1 VAQLGLHDPAKIA
14 LSFHRPN
21 LRYIVHECAAREQD
35 GRVNAALEW
44 YTEGNVIVYAPT
56 IKSVEATAVALER
69 QGLPVVAYHGQMD
82 NNTRRRNQE
91 AWMTGEKR
99 VLVGT
104 LAFGLGINK
113 PDVRAVIHLA
123 LPKSLEQYYQEAGRA
138 GRDGQAADCIL
149 LWQKRDAGLLV
160 HFIQQLQD
168 EAEKRR
174 AWDRYHVMR
183 RFVEGSDC
191 RHRQICLYFGE
202 TPKWDRCDACDICG
216 ATPEWLLEAPEPAA
230 ASPLASAESRKVQR
244 KRAPTAAP
252 VNSALREKLKEWR
265 RVLAK
270 DLSVPAYVILHD
282 STIDALCD
290 QTPSTILELMDVQ
303 GIGEKKAERFGA
315 AILGVIRKAG

>member
-1 VAQLGLHDPAKIA
+1 MGGC
-14 LSFHRPN
+14 
-21 LRYIVHECAAREQD
+21 E
-35 GRVNAALEW
+35 AALEW

-82 NNTRRRNQE
+82 NNSRRKNQE

-138 GRDGQAADCIL
+138 GRDGLPADCIL

-168 EAEKRR
+168 EAEKTARVGPVSRDAAGSSRARMQAPADLFVFRR
-174 AWDRYHVMR
+174 NAEVGTVRCVRYLR
-183 RFVEGSDC
+183 RGAGMAAGDSGAGSGVAVGGGGVAKNLTGRDWLRRC
-191 RHRQICLYFGE
+191 RGTRNYARSCANGGG
-202 TPKWDRCDACDICG
+202 R
-216 ATPEWLLEAPEPAA
+216 
-230 ASPLASAESRKVQR
+230 
-244 KRAPTAAP
+244 
-252 VNSALREKLKEWR
+252 WR
-265 RVLAK
+265 RNCRSRL
-270 DLSVPAYVILHD
+270 
-282 STIDALCD
+282 T
-290 QTPSTILELMDVQ
+290 
-303 GIGEKKAERFGA
+303 
-315 AILGVIRKAG
+315 